1 MENVFNRSKK
11 MAPSVLL
18 IDPLQ
23 AIAVDN
29 QQKRMDRSNV
39 DDALLV
45 QLFHILKEAKESGVT
60 VVGMMNDDMTI
71 LPSVTLGFDETVCF
85 SAINHSQIECY
96 QPSQNDRYLFMK
108 HISNMYMKCEEY
120 SNEWIESY
128 MKYLALNT
136 FEVI

>member
-1 MENVFNRSKK
+1 MIKGGKGSGKTTLLYDVLEKFSIPCFVLHVYELTNIGGSDAFKVMENVFNRSKK

-23 AIAVDN
+23 AIAADN
-29 QQKRMDRSNV
+29 QQKRMDRSSV

-85 SAINHSQIECY
+85 STINHS
-96 QPSQNDRYLFMK
+96 
-108 HISNMYMKCEEY
+108 
-120 SNEWIESY
+120 
-128 MKYLALNT
+128 
-136 FEVI
+136 

>member
-1 MENVFNRSKK
+1 

-23 AIAVDN
+23 AIAADN
-29 QQKRMDRSNV
+29 QQKRMDRSDI

-71 LPSVTLGFDETVCF
+71 LPSVTLGFDETVSF
-85 SAINHSQIECY
+85 STISHS
-96 QPSQNDRYLFMK
+96 
-108 HISNMYMKCEEY
+108 
-120 SNEWIESY
+120 
-128 MKYLALNT
+128 
-136 FEVI
+136 